1 MEYMTLLADFQGVFG
16 VIKQL
21 LFTLLAVLNGILAL
35 IATLTIWKS
44 YLVTGFK
51 MALTALVV
59 VPVVGV
65 LIYWIWGRKKVEA
78 AR

>member
-1 MEYMTLLADFQGVFG
+1 MTLLADFQGVFG